1 MFVHVFLGAIELSD
15 RLQTAAFGQIASNL
29 AGVNS
34 LKVGSDFE
42 QEEIAEE

>member
-1 MFVHVFLGAIELSD
+1 LVFLGAIEWSD

-29 AGVNS
+29 TAFGVNF
-34 LKVGSDFE
+34 LMEGRDFE